1 MGVLG
6 RSLFLLTV
14 CWFSFTIDAD
24 AKPLFLCDDGKT
36 VLLTDRAEL
45 GCPVYKPKGELI
57 TVPDGAT
64 WADVE
69 WAVALKLAE
78 NTPQRSA
85 PSPRMRAQPCNEWG
99 DLNLPTDGE
108 LEMDEPTRR
117 LLELSRIVTPT
128 NLCEEYLTKEVYPK
142 FQSGSA
148 H

>member
-14 CWFSFTIDAD
+14 CWFSFAIDAD
-24 AKPLFLCDDGKT
+24 ANPLFLCDHGKT

-45 GCPVYKPKGELI
+45 GCPVYQPKSELFI
-57 TVPDGAT
+57 VPDGAT
-64 WADVE
+64 WADVK
-69 WAVALKLAE
+69 WAVALEQAE
-78 NTPQRSA
+78 NAPQRST
-85 PSPRMRAQPCNEWG
+85 PLSRMRAQPCDEWG

-108 LEMDEPTRR
+108 LGMEMDEPTRR

-142 FQSGSA
+142 F
-148 H
+148 